1 MMPTTP
7 SVTDSIET
15 LLLMLMDGHHDC
27 IRSDDG
33 CSLHLSKRGLD
44 NKIQKLVY
52 YDISERVRCDD
63 MVPTSVFTVDLTGDR
78 LLAITPDGLMAHPV
92 DMIGDEIEV
101 ALFCGDVIKWIG
113 LRKCKS
119 PPRRVAALGRVAA
132 WYEKHYRVIKQD
144 GSGTYQKRWIP
155 LSMTGHAIVAKTDG
169 IMMCNPAEAT
179 LAICSACSIAE
190 DAARSDAMLASITDA
205 VEIKLPVPIDDY
217 KAIFSGRDGPIVG
230 GRRKAILHWVAQHMR
245 TSARGKD
252 FSVKKHTRGIQTFTI
267 DGLRVCLTPNEEKT

>member
-1 MMPTTP
+1 MPTTP
-7 SVTDSIET
+7 TVTDSIET
-15 LLLMLMDGHHDC
+15 LLLMLMDGNHDC
-27 IRSDDG
+27 IKNNDG
-33 CSLHLSKRGLD
+33 SRPYLSRRGLD
-44 NKIQKLVY
+44 NQKQEFVQ
-52 YDISERVRCDD
+52 YDISERVRCED
-63 MVPTSVFTVDLTGDR
+63 MVPTSVFTADLTEHR
-78 LLAITPDGLMAHPV
+78 LFPITPDGLMAHPV

-101 ALFCGDVIKWIG
+101 ALFCGDVIKWLG

-132 WYEKHYRVIKQD
+132 WYEEHYRVIKQD

-155 LSMTGHAIVAKTDG
+155 LSRTGHAVVAKADG
-169 IMMCNPAEAT
+169 LMMCNPEEAT
-179 LAICSACSIAE
+179 LHICSACSIAA
-190 DAARSDAMLASITDA
+190 DAFRSDAMLASITDA

-245 TSARGKD
+245 SSARGND

-267 DGLRVCLTPNEEKT
+267 DGLRVYLTPNDEKT